1 VPDSLAH
8 ERAAMAL
15 NGCLHL
21 DNGVDQCSAACP
33 LLHDLWEVFESSS
46 TSDDRDG
53 ESAMDAGVWQR
64 LRAQWTLR
72 DP

>member
-1 VPDSLAH
+1 
-8 ERAAMAL
+8 
-15 NGCLHL
+15 
-21 DNGVDQCSAACP
+21 